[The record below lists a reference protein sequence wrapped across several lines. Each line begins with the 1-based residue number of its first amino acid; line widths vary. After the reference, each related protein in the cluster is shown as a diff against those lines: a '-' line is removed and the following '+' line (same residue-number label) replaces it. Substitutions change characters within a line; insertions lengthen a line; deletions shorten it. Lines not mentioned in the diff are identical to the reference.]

1 MVRIFF
7 SGHDRRHRSSVRFF
21 VCDMKLPKLTHGV
34 SACFFGGAESPEA
47 EKEAF
52 IRRAYA
58 RGVLRRGINWR
69 RCQRAGKYLL
79 SSEARE
85 MSRLG
90 GIISEQ
96 ATTSKWSIPR
106 GLPRNPKGS
115 RACPGVNTNLLHHK
129 EENYV
134 GLST

>member
-21 VCDMKLPKLTHGV
+21 VCDMKLPKVTHGV
-34 SACFFGGAESPEA
+34 STCFFGGAESPEA

-58 RGVLRRGINWR
+58 RGFLRRGINCR
-69 RCQRAGKYLL
+69 RCQRTGKYLL
-79 SSEARE
+79 SSEARD

-90 GIISEQ
+90 GVISDQ
-96 ATTSKWSIPR
+96 AMTSKWLIP
-106 GLPRNPKGS
+106 
-115 RACPGVNTNLLHHK
+115 PGF
-129 EENYV
+129 
-134 GLST
+134 